1 MDEIAA
7 AAGEVQRHYPQIYF
21 ACHEQHSRRR
31 STEHV
36 LSAQDS
42 GYLGHLDRS
51 RSTSP
56 RRLARHLG
64 IADSTL
70 SAFLDRMEALGY
82 LGRKTSPQD
91 RREVELRLTLR
102 GEAAMQATS
111 ILDLDRLELVL
122 SRLSLADRR
131 LAVDGLRVLAETC
144 RLAREKYET
153 SRQEQDGW
161 QRPLGREEESA
172 E

>member
-1 MDEIAA
+1 MDDIAA

-21 ACHEQHSRRR
+21 ACHVQHSRRR

-51 RSTSP
+51 TSTSP
-56 RRLARHLG
+56 RHLARHLG

-70 SAFLDRMEALGY
+70 SAFLDRMESLGY

-111 ILDLDRLELVL
+111 VLDLERLRLVL
-122 SRLSLADRR
+122 ARLSPVDRR
-131 LAVDGLRVLAETC
+131 RACDGLRILAGAC
-144 RLAREKYET
+144 GQAREEYEAT
-153 SRQEQDGW
+153 SKEQDGW
-161 QRPLGREEESA
+161 KKPQWDGEEGA
-172 E
+172 

>member
-1 MDEIAA
+1 MDDITA

-21 ACHEQHSRRR
+21 ACHVQHSRRR

-70 SAFLDRMEALGY
+70 SAFLERMDALGY
-82 LGRKTSPQD
+82 LERKTSLQD
-91 RREVELRLTLR
+91 RREVELRLTFR
-102 GEAAMQATS
+102 GEVAMQATS
-111 ILDLDRLELVL
+111 VLDLERLKSVL
-122 SRLSLADRR
+122 SRISPVDRR
-131 LAVDGLRVLAETC
+131 RACDGLRILAGAC
-144 RLAREKYET
+144 RQAREEYEA
-153 SRQEQDGW
+153 SSVEQDGW
-161 QRPLGREEESA
+161 KKPQWDGEEGA
-172 E
+172 